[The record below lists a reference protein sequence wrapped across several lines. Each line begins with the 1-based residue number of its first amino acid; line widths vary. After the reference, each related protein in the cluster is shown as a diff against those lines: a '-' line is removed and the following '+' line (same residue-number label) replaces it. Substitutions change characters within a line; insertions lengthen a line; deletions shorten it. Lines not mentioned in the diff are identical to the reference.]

1 MEVPGWRGQAFV
13 ELALVAPVLI
23 LLVLGA
29 VTLVQ
34 LAQTQVALNTA
45 ASATA
50 FVVARGADARDACRA
65 GHQQLSTVIGEAP
78 TLRHGRFQDVLH
90 GRCVGPLPDA
100 GRLPAAPGAG
110 SLAIWFGRSA
120 PGRAFCRVGTATP
133 PGTPSDGDVVV
144 LVAFMPAFDWIP
156 GVGRWLDQ
164 RLVGRAVAKIEPFRS
179 RLPAVDPTGD
189 HC

>member
-1 MEVPGWRGQAFV
+1 MEGSRARGQAFV

-23 LLVLGA
+23 LLVLGSVA
-29 VTLVQ
+29 LVQ

-65 GHQQLSTVIGEAP
+65 GHQQLATVIGEAA
-78 TLRHGRFQDVLH
+78 TLRRGRFEDVLH
-90 GRCVGPLPDA
+90 GRCTGPLPDA
-100 GRLPAAPGAG
+100 ARLPSTPGAG
-110 SLAIWFGRSA
+110 SLAIWFGRAA
-120 PGRAFCRVGTATP
+120 PNHAFCRMGAATA
-133 PGTPSDGDVVV
+133 PGTPGDGDVMV
-144 LVAFMPAFDWIP
+144 LVAFTPSLGWIP
-156 GVGRWLDQ
+156 GVGPWLDR

>member
-1 MEVPGWRGQAFV
+1 MRKVRDRGQAFV
-13 ELALVAPVLI
+13 ELALVAPLLI

-29 VTLVQ
+29 VALVQ

-65 GHQQLSTVIGEAP
+65 GHRQLSTVIGEAA
-78 TLRHGRFQDVLH
+78 TLRHGRFRDVLR
-90 GRCVGPLPDA
+90 GRCIGPLPDA
-100 GRLPAAPGAG
+100 GRLPVSPGAG

-120 PGRAFCRVGTATP
+120 PGHAFCRMGTP
-133 PGTPSDGDVVV
+133 SRPGRPSDGDVVV
-144 LVAFMPAFDWIP
+144 LVAFMPALDWIP

-164 RLVGRAVAKIEPFRS
+164 RLIGRAVVKIEPFRS